1 MNDTNTFVVTYAS
14 GESSTMQS
22 TCDSVEAFC
31 NEHFGSTWVDAQAA
45 GATVVMSNAPNADTD
60 PEDTDPEEEQP

>member
-22 TCDSVEAFC
+22 TCGSVEAFC
-31 NEHFGSTWVDAQAA
+31 NEHFGSTWSDAQAA
-45 GATVVMSNAPNADTD
+45 GATVVMSNADTE
-60 PEDTDPEEEQP
+60 PEDTEPEEEQP